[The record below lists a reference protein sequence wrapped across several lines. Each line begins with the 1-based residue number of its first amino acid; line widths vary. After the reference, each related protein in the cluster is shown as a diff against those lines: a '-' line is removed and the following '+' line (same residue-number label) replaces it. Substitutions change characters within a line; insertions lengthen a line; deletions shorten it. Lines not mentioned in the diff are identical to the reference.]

1 VEEEI
6 MRNGVW
12 GRAVLIVVAALA
24 GAAAPTL
31 GQETPATAAP
41 PAGEK
46 AEAVPYRP
54 IEGNVIIDLP
64 SVDVPREGTLTMLF
78 THRFQQPV
86 QDSTVH
92 DLWSFDN
99 GAHIGIGLWYAPIQG
114 LNAGF
119 YRSSDLDVYEA
130 TAQYQLPLEAKGFAA
145 SVRAGED
152 WRTDTDAASPHSSFF
167 AQAILAYSFGPY
179 VRLTAVP
186 TYLQRTNQ
194 TTFNRT
200 APPPND
206 QSCRA
211 VQVGVPPI
219 TRYACSGLY
228 ESLFNVPFAASI
240 AITRSI
246 TVHGEVTPSLGKANS
261 QGVAWIVSVEKT
273 LLRHR
278 FSFTAGNQ
286 RRTTV
291 DQYAMGIPA
300 AANRPKDIFLG
311 FNIMRQ
317 WKLR

>member
-1 VEEEI
+1 
-6 MRNGVW
+6 MRSRLWIGALPVVLGV
-12 GRAVLIVVAALA
+12 LMAAAAASGQDAPPPATPDA
-24 GAAAPTL
+24 GANP
-31 GQETPATAAP
+31 
-41 PAGEK
+41 K
-46 AEAVPYRP
+46 EAVPYRP
-54 IEGNVIIDLP
+54 IEGNVIVDLP

-86 QDSTVH
+86 QDSTIH
-92 DLWSFDN
+92 DLYSFDN
-99 GAHIGIGLWYAPIQG
+99 GAHIGIGLWYAPIKG

-119 YRSSDLDVYEA
+119 YRSSDLDVYEVS
-130 TAQYQLPLEAKGFAA
+130 AQYQLPVQAGGFGA
-145 SVRAGED
+145 SLRAGED
-152 WRTDTDAASPHSSFF
+152 WRTDNGVASPHSSFF

-194 TTFNRT
+194 TAINRT
-200 APPPND
+200 LPPPND
-206 QSCRA
+206 ESCRA
-211 VQVGVPPI
+211 VEVGIPPT
-219 TRYACSGLY
+219 TRYSCSGLY
-228 ESLFNVPFAASI
+228 ENLFNVPFAASI
-240 AITRSI
+240 ALTRSI

-278 FSFTAGNQ
+278 FAFTAGNQ

-300 AANRPKDIFLG
+300 VANRPKDIFLG

-317 WKLR
+317 WKMK

>member
-1 VEEEI
+1 
-6 MRNGVW
+6 MRSSSW
-12 GRAVLIVVAALA
+12 FRAVLITIAA
-24 GAAAPTL
+24 GASAARA
-31 GQETPATAAP
+31 QETPPAPAQGAP
-41 PAGEK
+41 PAESETT
-46 AEAVPYRP
+46 AAPYRP

-64 SVDVPREGTLTMLF
+64 SVEVPREGTLTMLF

-99 GAHIGIGLWYAPIQG
+99 GAHIGIGLWYAPIHG
-114 LNAGF
+114 LNVGF

-130 TAQYQLPLEAKGFAA
+130 SAQYQLPIQAGGFEA

-152 WRTDTDAASPHSSFF
+152 WRTDTDVASPHSSFF
-167 AQAILAYSFGPY
+167 AQAVLAYSFGPY
-179 VRLTAVP
+179 VRISAVP
-186 TYLQRTNQ
+186 TYLQRTNS
-194 TTFNRT
+194 TPLNRT

-206 QSCRA
+206 ESCRA
-211 VQVGVPPI
+211 IQVGAPPV
-219 TRYACSGLY
+219 TRYNCSGLY
-228 ESLFNVPFAASI
+228 EDLFNVPFAASI
-240 AITRSI
+240 AITRTI

-278 FSFTAGNQ
+278 FAFTAGNQ

-291 DQYAMGIPA
+291 DQYATGIPLV
-300 AANRPKDIFLG
+300 ANRPKDIFLG

-317 WKLR
+317 WKLK

>member
-1 VEEEI
+1 
-6 MRNGVW
+6 MRTRVRIRAL
-12 GRAVLIVVAALA
+12 RAVLGIFAGVLA
-24 GAAAPTL
+24 GAGAAS
-31 GQETPATAAP
+31 GQETAPAARPEAEAP
-41 PAGEK
+41 AQ
-46 AEAVPYRP
+46 AVPYRP

-99 GAHIGIGLWYAPIQG
+99 GAHIGIGLWYAPIKG

-119 YRSSDLDVYEA
+119 YRSSDLDVYEVS
-130 TAQYQLPLEAKGFAA
+130 AQYQLPIHAGGFGA
-145 SVRAGED
+145 SLRAGED
-152 WRTDTDAASPHSSFF
+152 WRTDNDAASPHSSFF

-179 VRLTAVP
+179 VRVSAVP

-194 TTFNRT
+194 TTINRT
-200 APPPND
+200 VPPPD
-206 QSCRA
+206 DESCHA
-211 VQVGVPPI
+211 VEVGFPPT
-219 TRYACSGLY
+219 TRFACSGLY
-228 ESLFNVPFAASI
+228 ENLFNVPFAASI
-240 AITRSI
+240 AVTHSI

-278 FSFTAGNQ
+278 FAFTAGNQ

-300 AANRPKDIFLG
+300 VANRPKDIFLG

-317 WKLR
+317 WKLK

>member
-1 VEEEI
+1 
-6 MRNGVW
+6 MRSRFRVGAFLIGV
-12 GRAVLIVVAALA
+12 VALA
-24 GAAAPTL
+24 GAAAAS
-31 GQETPATAAP
+31 GQQTSAPQASGET
-41 PAGEK
+41 
-46 AEAVPYRP
+46 EAKTPENAPYRP

-86 QDSTVH
+86 QDSNVH

-99 GAHIGIGLWYAPIQG
+99 GAHIGIGLWYAPIKG

-119 YRSSDLDVYEA
+119 YRSSELDVYEVS
-130 TAQYQLPLEAKGFAA
+130 AQYQLPIEAGGFGA
-145 SVRAGED
+145 SLRAGED
-152 WRTDTDAASPHSSFF
+152 WRTDRDVASPHSSFF

-179 VRLTAVP
+179 VRLSVIP

-194 TTFNRT
+194 TSINRSV
-200 APPPND
+200 PPPND
-206 QSCRA
+206 ESCRA
-211 VQVGVPPI
+211 IEVGVPPV
-219 TRYACSGLY
+219 TRYSCSGLY
-228 ESLFNVPFAASI
+228 EDLFNVPFAASI

-278 FSFTAGNQ
+278 FAFTAGNQ

-291 DQYAMGIPA
+291 DQYAMGIPLT
-300 AANRPKDIFLG
+300 ANRPKDIFLG

-317 WKLR
+317 WKMK